1 MAGRPGKGS
10 REGSE
15 VLVAMVQRELRMQA
29 VEVMEVMGARVVAVA
44 EAVVATVMLHG
55 VMERPSLPTT
65 LPCWA
70 DWQGR
75 VPPVE

>member
-1 MAGRPGKGS
+1 MAGRPEKGS

-15 VLVAMVQRELRMQA
+15 VPVVMVQRELRMQA

-70 DWQGR
+70 DWPDR